1 MNYQNSWQ
9 RLSFVLSLVKIIILV
24 NNYEVD
30 LILQSYLK
38 LWMKDPGKPGIPCME
53 FLQSF
58 KQTFEGL
65 IRMFFEDSIFIVV
78 YYIQIE
84 MIDYNSYFVFVCVYT
99 FFGKNRILQLLI
111 SQAKIY
117 SNKLVT
123 YAQITY
129 FLNRFCFSG
138 DIIHLVFL
146 LITPLPDNHSVYKM
160 NDFISV
166 IKSLNDYR
174 IMIDGLRD
182 SLISMVLSEKIF
194 ENISTK
200 VTFIYSINDPS
211 FEVLDDSD
219 KNNSNN
225 NNTEKDDDMDD
236 DIDIYGTE
244 TRIVKEKEKLTTK
257 KPEKEKLRSNV
268 FPKEPCFSKVIRII
282 FTNIPPPYS
291 YDYYLISPDKYS
303 FDNIIYNLKH
313 KNGYGHRGG
322 GGGDSSARSM
332 SFKKI
337 MSFRKNST
345 KSTVRSQ
352 RNCINASTS
361 NTSTKNNASHL
372 NINISNINS
381 TFTGE
386 HSLLSKR
393 NTNTNQV
400 IISNSILQGSINN
413 NSTKDVERIS
423 ITRSLKHNAA
433 SNKIG
438 LDKTPV

>member
-1 MNYQNSWQ
+1 
-9 RLSFVLSLVKIIILV
+9 
-24 NNYEVD
+24 
-30 LILQSYLK
+30 
-38 LWMKDPGKPGIPCME
+38 MKDPGKPGIPCME

-65 IRMFFEDSIFIVV
+65 IRMFFDDSIIINI

-99 FFGKNRILQLLI
+99 FFGKNRVLQLLI

-123 YAQITY
+123 YAQINY
-129 FLNRFCFSG
+129 FLNRLCFSG

-146 LITPLPDNHSVYKM
+146 LINPLPDNHSVYKM
-160 NDFISV
+160 NDFITT

-219 KNNSNN
+219 KNNNNN

-236 DIDIYGTE
+236 DIDIYAE
-244 TRIVKEKEKLTTK
+244 TRIVKEKEILTSK

-268 FPKEPCFSKVIRII
+268 FPKEQCFSKAIRII

-322 GGGDSSARSM
+322 GGDSSARSI

-352 RNCINASTS
+352 RNCM
-361 NTSTKNNASHL
+361 NTSTKNASHL

-386 HSLLSKR
+386 HSLSSKR
-393 NTNTNQV
+393 NTNQV
-400 IISNSILQGSINN
+400 IISNSILQCSINN
-413 NSTKDVERIS
+413 NTKDVERIS
-423 ITRSLKHNAA
+423 ITRSLKHN
-433 SNKIG
+433 
-438 LDKTPV
+438 DKTPV